1 MQLNDQWRTSISSL
15 AGTPP
20 EESIPFS
27 ISKRGTLG
35 WNISWLPALTLFI
48 SDVLAW
54 PAIFIIFCELRT
66 LLVGGPGEIV
76 WQMLIIP
83 SVICAITLHVLG
95 GYDRR
100 TDMYSLAYM
109 VEHLLGQGFS
119 LMTSALLVYGI
130 FTFGPT
136 VQPSR
141 LLFACAYAVFAIY
154 SLAVR
159 RWMAGVL
166 NNHHSTKHFVMV
178 ADSQAGER
186 FSRLYRSHRMRQELR
201 VFSSIE
207 EALPHLDEN
216 ADGFIVGF
224 NPSSLDTRA
233 AQLLAYV
240 HFRHIPVFTMES
252 FHESNW
258 RQVPVQSIEG
268 WWAFAQDSAL
278 VRDSF
283 YDHIKRL
290 FDLVVATVVLFV
302 LLPFLLMIAIVIRLE
317 SRGPA
322 LFRQT
327 RIGRDGRPFT
337 LYKFR
342 SMRQGSESGSI
353 YTAPQDPRVTRFG
366 QFLRKTRLDEL
377 PQLWNV
383 VLGDM
388 SIIGPRA
395 EWIKCVEQ
403 YDETIPFYGYR
414 HLVRPGITG
423 WAQVNYSYGASNG
436 DAEEKLKYD
445 LFYIRHYSMALDFA
459 IILKTLHTVLF
470 AKGR

>member
-1 MQLNDQWRTSISSL
+1 MQLNDQWRTGITSL
-15 AGTPP
+15 AGTSP
-20 EESIPFS
+20 EDGIPFN
-27 ISKRGTLG
+27 ISKRGTLS

-76 WQMLIIP
+76 WQLLVIP
-83 SVICAITLHVLG
+83 SAVSAITLHVLG

-109 VEHLLGQGFS
+109 VEHLLGHGFA
-119 LMTSALLVYGI
+119 LMTSALVIYGV
-130 FTFGPT
+130 FTFGPN

-141 LLFACAYAVFAIY
+141 LLFASAYAVFAVY

-166 NNHHSTKHFVMV
+166 HNHHSTKHFAMV
-178 ADSQAGER
+178 ADAQTGDR
-186 FSRLYRSHRMRQELR
+186 FSRLYQSHRMRQELR

-224 NPSSLDTRA
+224 NPSSLDARA

-252 FHESNW
+252 FYESNW

-290 FDLVVATVVLFV
+290 FDLVIASVALVILIPI
-302 LLPFLLMIAIVIRLE
+302 LLVIAILIRLE

-383 VLGDM
+383 LVGDM

-395 EWIKCVEQ
+395 EWIRCVEQ

-459 IILKTLHTVLF
+459 IILKTLHTILF